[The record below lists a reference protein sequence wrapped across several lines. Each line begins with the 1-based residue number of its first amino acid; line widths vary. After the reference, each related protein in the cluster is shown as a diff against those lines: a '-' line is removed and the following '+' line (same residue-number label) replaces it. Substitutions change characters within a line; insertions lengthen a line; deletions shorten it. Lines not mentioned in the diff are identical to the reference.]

1 MASRVNQNST
11 PADKFRNIR
20 TNPTTGEKDYYY
32 PLEVTDDSILVYA
45 REHNLEVGP
54 ARLGFRKFRAVF
66 VPCKEQATDS
76 HGRVTFL
83 DTPSDVQRRRY
94 LDLIKDEMDAQE
106 RVKED
111 GRCCISDGRG
121 GIKRCP
127 LRVPN
132 PKFSPENGQPKT
144 VAVRCEGCIYEA
156 FKQEHTFVTLSTLE
170 QENDAGEPEPYEV
183 PAPKAYYAADEYE
196 ELSQEFVAFVRS
208 RKPKL
213 APLAQLLT
221 EEYSKSDAGRELGDA
236 WGTVTSRTDNLK
248 ALLLE
253 FLDQAIT
260 F

>member
-1 MASRVNQNST
+1 MVK
-11 PADKFRNIR
+11 KFLEIVRI
-20 TNPTTGEKDYYY
+20 NPETGEKDYFF
-32 PLEVTDDSILVYA
+32 PMEVTDNSILDYA
-45 REHNLEVGP
+45 KEHNFEVGL
-54 ARLGFRKFRAVF
+54 ARLGYRRFKAVA
-66 VPCKEQATDS
+66 VPCKNKAYDAV
-76 HGRVTFL
+76 GREIYL
-83 DTPSDVQRRRY
+83 PTPSDVQRRRY
-94 LDLIKDEMDAQE
+94 LDLIKDEMNEQEDA
-106 RVKED
+106 KED
-111 GRCCISDGRG
+111 GRCTIPDGHG
-121 GIKRCP
+121 GVKRCP
-127 LRVPN
+127 LREKN
-132 PKFSPENGQPKT
+132 PACTPENGQPKT
-144 VAVRCEGCIYEA
+144 VAVRCEGCVYEV

-183 PAPKAYYAADEYE
+183 PAPKTCFAADEYE
-196 ELSQEFVAFVRS
+196 KMAQEFVAFVRS